1 MRVVGGFAGLSGMLM
16 FFVEVCGYSSLV
28 AIVVTV
34 DFTVVIK
41 TSRCCCNVFLEFAVE
56 SRHFQRET
64 GKL

>member
-41 TSRCCCNVFLEFAVE
+41 TSSCCNVFLEFAVE